1 MSAVRT
7 KIHSPLQHL
16 PFGSTHFV
24 ESDDGSSSHARN
36 SRSFDSDAHL
46 YSASSLRI
54 TEVRYSSFS
63 FDHSSIVNST
73 FTRLH
78 NYSIYPASSAVRFF
92 VHHPA
97 LHHEVHFL

>member
-46 YSASSLRI
+46 YSASSLRM

-78 NYSIYPASSAVRFF
+78 NYSVPRVLRVKVFCRRLLLSSQNS
-92 VHHPA
+92 PSP
-97 LHHEVHFL
+97 